1 MNFQIEQFDPS
12 PAVELWCE
20 RNPGSAQKRR
30 HATYTRPSTA
40 AAEEDL
46 QPLEESDEEEEGE
59 YEEEGEEEFSQVVV
73 STAELDKL
81 QGLVSCSLESSCT
94 DDFFTCF
101 ASCKVDVCL
110 MQS

>member
-1 MNFQIEQFDPS
+1 MKEIQ
-12 PAVELWCE
+12 AV
-20 RNPGSAQKRR
+20 PRR
-30 HATYTRPSTA
+30 EGMQHTPDLPTA

-59 YEEEGEEEFSQVVV
+59 DEEEGEEEFSQVEL

-94 DDFFTCF
+94 DDFFTC
-101 ASCKVDVCL
+101 
-110 MQS
+110 

>member
-59 YEEEGEEEFSQVVV
+59 EEFSQVVV

-81 QGLVSCSLESSCT
+81 QGLVSCSLESCT
-94 DDFFTCF
+94 DDFFTC
-101 ASCKVDVCL
+101 
-110 MQS
+110 

>member
-46 QPLEESDEEEEGE
+46 QPLEESDKKRRGRMKKR
-59 YEEEGEEEFSQVVV
+59 GRKNFH
-73 STAELDKL
+73 KL
-81 QGLVSCSLESSCT
+81 LFLQLNWTSCRGSSLAAWNHRALMT
-94 DDFFTCF
+94 FFTC
-101 ASCKVDVCL
+101 
-110 MQS
+110 